1 MITFGLSTYYLVS
14 INKMFSKYFLLLI
27 FVSLSLRSH
36 YDLSPL
42 KCVGDKI
49 SCSVERFGLFLL
61 DRSIGGCQSRV
72 LVKDTVKV
80 FVLVAVLSGVC
91 GL

>member
-1 MITFGLSTYYLVS
+1 MV
-14 INKMFSKYFLLLI
+14 LI
-27 FVSLSLRSH
+27 KSH
-36 YDLSPL
+36 VQL
-42 KCVGDKI
+42 K
-49 SCSVERFGLFLL
+49 RFGLFLL
-61 DRSIGGCQSRV
+61 DRSIGGCQWRV